1 MGKEHIS
8 GSANAENRKHPLRE
22 KLARIPLV
30 FWVAEAGL
38 IGATVGMAI
47 EDYLNK
53 NPSEPTPIV
62 SINENI
68 NFYGGQIS
76 VEGSIP
82 TGYVLFDG
90 TSSIFDRTEVEGL
103 RQQAISSDEP
113 TIIAMFPYKGAYI
126 SPDQFKPKH
135 PEQHP
140 QLLKLPEDVLS
151 DEELS
156 EKGVT
161 IIQSD
166 SVRLHIRKSAF
177 EKDGPLARF
186 NDGFMK
192 KITIALIDGPAVSTD
207 FMQAPKYDKI
217 RGLAPKSDT
226 TKSSIEEYRKDQIKN
241 AQEKINSL
249 QQEINQ
255 QRNLTDPDQ
264 NTIENLFNNSLHLRA
279 RLFALEKNLL
289 SPDQIKNE
297 KFLSSHNKF
306 PRGNYT
312 TGGWEGSGIEG
323 YYNPAT
329 GGFETRTFNFYPN
342 VTIFLPVEDVPET
355 PRLVVYFSNDG
366 SIKTLVTNPLK
377 DWENFGIKPNQS
389 YPDPSDFEIN
399 PAASPDNPESY
410 PYGAYTQGFSLRH
423 EVAHDILIAQ
433 RREENQGPNHS
444 EYDTDMLAMEN
455 IRGAWEKW
463 QLNRDNSGYC
473 FIFSL
478 PDGGYIA
485 TTLPQITPSST

>member
-8 GSANAENRKHPLRE
+8 GSANAENRKHPLKERF
-22 KLARIPLV
+22 ARIPLV
-30 FWVAEAGL
+30 LWVAEAGL

-90 TSSIFDRTEVEGL
+90 TSSVFDRTEVEGL
-103 RQQAISSDEP
+103 RQQAISSNEP
-113 TIIAMFPYKGAYI
+113 TIIAMFPYKGPYI
-126 SPDQFKPKH
+126 SLHQFDPKH

-151 DEELS
+151 DEELR

-166 SVRLHIRKSAF
+166 HVSLHIRKSAF

-192 KITIALIDGPAVSTD
+192 TMTIALIDGSTVSRD
-207 FMQAPKYDKI
+207 FMQDPKYDKV
-217 RGLAPKSDT
+217 RSLAPESDT
-226 TKSSIEEYRKDQIKN
+226 TKSSIEEYKKDQIKS

-255 QRNLTDPDQ
+255 QRDLTNPDQ
-264 NTIENLFNNSLHLRA
+264 NTIENLSNNFLHLKA

-289 SPDQIKNE
+289 STEQIKNE
-297 KFLSSHNKF
+297 KILSSNGRIT
-306 PRGNYT
+306 RGKYT

-329 GGFETRTFNFYPN
+329 GKFETRMYKFYPN

-377 DWENFGIKPNQS
+377 DWENLGIKPNQS
-389 YPDPSDFEIN
+389 YPDPSDFEID

-433 RREENQGPNHS
+433 RREENQEPNHS
-444 EYDTDMLAMEN
+444 EYDTDMVAMEG
-455 IRGAWEKW
+455 IRKAWEKW
-463 QLNRDNSGYC
+463 QLNRDNSGYH
-473 FIFSL
+473 FIFRL

-485 TTLPQITPSST
+485 TTLPKVSPNST